1 MARPSYSQIAH
12 LIRSEQVTPHEV
24 SFHFVSDC
32 GRLEQI
38 VVVCRAAGQPASP
51 DDSQGSLA
59 RWLKHAIRT
68 VLGNTPP
75 VYLTPTER
83 EKLSLQAFEQVA
95 PALTQ
100 VGGRWVG
107 LTQAARPGQFF
118 EHQLRAAPVLE
129 SYDREVLTR
138 ALLEISRADSEWRPE
153 EKNLLEEVGA
163 EPATVARLQRAPNL
177 SVAEMSNV
185 SAPQVKQTILMLCWA
200 MAYVDGTLDPRERDH
215 LETLKRGFMLSEPQ
229 VRRLQLAAKLA
240 LLDRYLATLRGRVS
254 SQQLRESFNGKALEW
269 GVHRGNLDKLHA
281 WYPQDFSSDEAPL
294 TAEEDT
300 LLQTFN
306 NN

>member
-1 MARPSYSQIAH
+1 MAHPSYAQIAH

-32 GRLEQI
+32 GRFEQT
-38 VVVCRAAGQPASP
+38 VVVARAAGQAATPG
-51 DDSQGSLA
+51 DSQRSVA
-59 RWLKHAIRT
+59 RWLKHAVRT
-68 VLGNTPP
+68 VLGNTPA

-83 EKLSLQAFEQVA
+83 EELSLRAFEQVA

-100 VGGRWVG
+100 VGERWVG
-107 LTQAARPGQFF
+107 LAQAACPAQFF
-118 EHQLRAAPVLE
+118 EHQLRTAPVLE
-129 SYDREVLTR
+129 SYDREVLAR
-138 ALLEISRADSEWRPE
+138 ALLEISRADTEWRQE
-153 EKNLLEEVGA
+153 EKNLLGELGA

-177 SVAEMSNV
+177 SAAEMSNV
-185 SAPQVKQTILMLCWA
+185 STAQVKQTILMLCWA

-240 LLDRYLATLRGRVS
+240 LLERYLATMRGRVP
-254 SQQLRESFNGKALEW
+254 SQQLRESFDEKALEW
-269 GVHRGNLDKLHA
+269 GVHRGNLDKLYA